1 MFRRIL
7 TNAII
12 AAIAVIVGV
21 PLIVTAWFYI
31 GGIETASL
39 PDDADLIWTPPE
51 VADEDN
57 AFVAILAATNLVR
70 LATDDYGFE
79 RSIVDGYA
87 YISYLSSTSSKLR
100 EDQSAVEKADRIL
113 ADNAAFYA
121 AFAEGLER
129 KAYSIK
135 NLDSRAF
142 ALTLLELRLWA
153 FKAQREADRGEWDAA
168 VNSLEVLSRFG
179 RIVSDNAAY
188 FSDHELGAIAE
199 EFVLRKI
206 VDLAAVEGFGEKA
219 LLRLAALAD
228 EDEAASASN
237 CVRTVRG
244 TYTELV
250 SEMPKKSAADLLRF
264 LDCDSP
270 FRRVC
275 PVLGHWPFYRGFALD
290 ERWTR
295 RRLADVAHAFLR
307 GEADLAADERF
318 RPPVNPFACNWVGRH
333 QVNGFA
339 LSCRNRLKGS
349 RVDKWVTLERTRARI
364 AVAVARWRLAHCR
377 QPPTT
382 LDALVP
388 QYLPAVPTDPWSE
401 DGKPLGY
408 DASSGFGIV
417 WTVGESRA
425 KCIHWRNMGECC
437 SFGPDGKP
445 MKDNMFV
452 IFEGPWAVDTKTKV
466 LYWLKAHQCKDGS
479 WQDGDNPAASTALAV
494 LAYLSRGEFPGRTKE
509 FGVSAADH
517 PVALASEYLVGY
529 VGKLAAAQG
538 KMAPQDET
546 ALPIVARAL
555 AETYGMTKN
564 PNLKEAAIESMKL
577 VVERNQKLSDEA
589 KSVGSL
595 DAVVWSAL
603 ALEAGKWAKIPVEGL
618 VECHAGLTNYLAR
631 CDCDENSY
639 YDGLRK
645 FKAAMRRV
653 NYEKIKKEID
663 AWQRWIKT
671 KIQDCNVALV
681 VEPSGGKTGRRGY
694 FDFPASSPNS
704 TGLGATA
711 DSALAVLELMIG
723 GGGMR
728 WLPNIEDGPAE
739 PEDDPDFQP
748 VAVDI

>member
-1 MFRRIL
+1 MIKRIL
-7 TNAII
+7 F
-12 AAIAVIVGV
+12 AAAAVVVGV
-21 PLIVTAWFYI
+21 PLLVTAWFCI
-31 GGIETASL
+31 GGIETGAL
-39 PDDADLIWTPPE
+39 PDDADLLWTPPE

-57 AFVAILAATNLVR
+57 AFAAILAATNLVR

-79 RSIVDGYA
+79 SSIVDGYA

-129 KAYSIK
+129 KAYSIR

-142 ALTLLELRLWA
+142 ALALLELRLWA

-275 PVLGHWPFYRGFALD
+275 PVLEHWPFYRGFALD
-290 ERWTR
+290 ARWTR

-307 GEADLAADERF
+307 GEADLETDERF
-318 RPPVNPFACNWVGRH
+318 RPPVNPFACNWVGRDR
-333 QVNGFA
+333 VNGFA

-364 AVAVARWRLAHCR
+364 AVAVARWRLAHCG

-408 DASSGFGIV
+408 EASSGFGVV
-417 WTVGESRA
+417 WTDGESHA
-425 KCIHWRNMGECC
+425 KCIHGRNMGECC

-445 MKDNMFV
+445 MKDNIFV
-452 IFEGPWAVDTKTKV
+452 IFEGPWAGNTRTKV

-494 LAYLSRGEFPGRTKE
+494 LAYLSRGEIPGCSSSSK
-509 FGVSAADH
+509 FAASVADH
-517 PVALASEYLVGY
+517 PVALASDYLVGY

-538 KMAPQDET
+538 KMSQEDET

-555 AETYGMTKN
+555 AEAHGMTKN
-564 PNLKEAAIESMKL
+564 PNLKESAIESMKL
-577 VVERNQKLSDEA
+577 VVERNRKLPDEA
-589 KSVGSL
+589 KSVGL
-595 DAVVWSAL
+595 MDAVMWSAL
-603 ALEAGKWAKIPVEGL
+603 ALESGKWTKIPVEGL

-639 YDGLRK
+639 YVGQRK
-645 FKAAMRRV
+645 FWAAMRHV
-653 NYEKIKKEID
+653 SYEKNKKEID
-663 AWQRWIKT
+663 AWRSWIKT
-671 KIQDCNVALV
+671 KIQDCNVAFV
-681 VEPSGGKTGRRGY
+681 EEPSGGNTGRRGY

-711 DSALAVLELMIG
+711 DSALAVLELMIDG
-723 GGGMR
+723 GGFR
-728 WLPNIEDGPAE
+728 WLPSIEDGPAA
-739 PEDDPDFQP
+739 PEDDSEDPP